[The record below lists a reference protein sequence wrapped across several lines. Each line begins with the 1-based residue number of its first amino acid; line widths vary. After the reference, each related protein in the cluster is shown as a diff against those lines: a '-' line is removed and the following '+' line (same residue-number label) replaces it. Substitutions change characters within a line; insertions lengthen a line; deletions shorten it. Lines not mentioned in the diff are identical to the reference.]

1 VEIALHRA
9 TGKQED
15 IYCLRKREYRVIHEP
30 STNTEK
36 YQKQRSS
43 AMIAITFLAGIG
55 CIIPF
60 GLAWKHSPVDAG
72 SLQDS
77 DFWLLLQTSCF
88 QVLGLGLTVAPIYR
102 KASDHALLWSKVLI
116 YALVVLGASCSIAAP
131 IVYVKVPIMWAFLL
145 SFFSAAFQICLT
157 LELALFAD
165 AVWSQE
171 QKLD

>member
-1 VEIALHRA
+1 
-9 TGKQED
+9 
-15 IYCLRKREYRVIHEP
+15 
-30 STNTEK
+30 
-36 YQKQRSS
+36 
-43 AMIAITFLAGIG
+43 MIAITFLAGVG
-55 CIIPF
+55 CIVPL
-60 GLAWKHSPVDAG
+60 GLAWKHAPAEAG

-88 QVLGLGLTVAPIYR
+88 QVLGLGLAFAPMFR

-116 YALVVLGASCSIAAP
+116 YALAALGTSCSIAAP
-131 IVYVKVPIMWAFLL
+131 IVYIKVPVIWAFLL